1 MKGRLTLG
9 IVIVAVALL
18 PLLLDPRGYWIRV
31 LTITLLFAA
40 MAQAWNIVG
49 GLANQTS
56 LGHAAFFGIGAYTS
70 TVLLLKFGISPW
82 LGMLAGGALGGVAA
96 LVIAIPTMRL
106 QGHYFALATL
116 AFGEVMRVIAN
127 VWTSLTGGPGGL
139 SVPFVPPGFAAYSF
153 KLLRPHAYIALVA
166 LVVVTAIFEVIRRG
180 AMGYRLRAI
189 KQNPAAAEVIG
200 VDTTRVKLQAAVI
213 SGALIAML
221 GTLYAQVAVFFD
233 PDTVFGI
240 ASISI
245 RIALIAIIG
254 GVGTAAGPILGAF
267 FIIPLEEIMNDLLS
281 SRAAGLSQLVFGI
294 ILIAVILWRPR
305 GFITVLDS
313 LRARLSRSGGAM
325 TILDVRAVSRRFG
338 GLQALS
344 EVTFSVSKGEI
355 VGVIGPNGA
364 GKTTLFSTLVGLI
377 RPDAGTVTLDG
388 KDLAGLEAPHGRR
401 SRDDKNLPERRLVC
415 RKLGAG

>member
-1 MKGRLTLG
+1 VKRCLPLALL
-9 IVIVAVALL
+9 ILAAALL

-31 LTITLLFAA
+31 LTFTLLFAA

-70 TVLLLKFGISPW
+70 TVLLLKLGISPW

-139 SVPFVPPGFAAYSF
+139 SVPFVPPSFAAYSF

-166 LVVVTAIFEVIRRG
+166 LIVVTVIFEMIRRG

-189 KQNPAAAEVIG
+189 RQNAPAAEVIG
-200 VDTTRVKLQAAVI
+200 IDTTKVKLQAAVI
-213 SGALIAML
+213 SGVLVAML
-221 GTLYAQVAVFFD
+221 GTLYAQIAVFFD

-267 FIIPLEEIMNDLLS
+267 FIIPLEESMNALLS

-305 GFITVLDS
+305 GFITVIDA
-313 LRARLSRSGGAM
+313 LRARLSR
-325 TILDVRAVSRRFG
+325 AV
-338 GLQALS
+338 
-344 EVTFSVSKGEI
+344 K
-355 VGVIGPNGA
+355 P
-364 GKTTLFSTLVGLI
+364 
-377 RPDAGTVTLDG
+377 
-388 KDLAGLEAPHGRR
+388 
-401 SRDDKNLPERRLVC
+401 
-415 RKLGAG
+415 

>member
-1 MKGRLTLG
+1 MKRRLALAA
-9 IVIVAVALL
+9 VIVALALL

-31 LTITLLFAA
+31 LTFTLLFAA

-82 LGMLAGGALGGVAA
+82 LGMLAGGALGGLAA

-139 SVPFVPPGFAAYSF
+139 SVPFVPPSLAAYSF
-153 KLLRPHAYIALVA
+153 KLLRPHAYIALAA
-166 LVVVTAIFEVIRRG
+166 LVVVTAIFEIIRRG

-254 GVGTAAGPILGAF
+254 GVGAAAGPILGAF
-267 FIIPLEEIMNDLLS
+267 FIIPLEEVMNDLLS
-281 SRAAGLSQLVFGI
+281 SRAAGLSQLVFGV

-305 GFITVLDS
+305 GFITVFGA
-313 LRARLSRSGGAM
+313 LRARLSR
-325 TILDVRAVSRRFG
+325 
-338 GLQALS
+338 
-344 EVTFSVSKGEI
+344 
-355 VGVIGPNGA
+355 
-364 GKTTLFSTLVGLI
+364 
-377 RPDAGTVTLDG
+377 TV
-388 KDLAGLEAPHGRR
+388 AP
-401 SRDDKNLPERRLVC
+401 
-415 RKLGAG
+415 

>member
-1 MKGRLTLG
+1 VKRCLPLALL
-9 IVIVAVALL
+9 IVVAALL

-31 LTITLLFAA
+31 LTFTLLFAA

-139 SVPFVPPGFAAYSF
+139 SVPFVPPSFSAYSF
-153 KLLRPHAYIALVA
+153 KLLRPHAYIALAA
-166 LVVVTAIFEVIRRG
+166 LIVVTVIFEMIRRG

-189 KQNPAAAEVIG
+189 KQNAPAAEVIG
-200 VDTTRVKLQAAVI
+200 IDTTRVKLQAAVI
-213 SGALIAML
+213 SGVLVAML
-221 GTLYAQVAVFFD
+221 GTLYAQIAVFFD

-267 FIIPLEEIMNDLLS
+267 FIIPLEETMNALLS

-305 GFITVLDS
+305 GFITVIDAF
-313 LRARLSRSGGAM
+313 RARLSR
-325 TILDVRAVSRRFG
+325 AV
-338 GLQALS
+338 
-344 EVTFSVSKGEI
+344 K
-355 VGVIGPNGA
+355 P
-364 GKTTLFSTLVGLI
+364 
-377 RPDAGTVTLDG
+377 
-388 KDLAGLEAPHGRR
+388 
-401 SRDDKNLPERRLVC
+401 
-415 RKLGAG
+415 

>member
-1 MKGRLTLG
+1 MKRCLPLALL
-9 IVIVAVALL
+9 ILAAALL

-31 LTITLLFAA
+31 LTFTLLFAA

-82 LGMLAGGALGGVAA
+82 LGMLAGGVLGGVAA
-96 LVIAIPTMRL
+96 LVIAVPTMRL

-139 SVPFVPPGFAAYSF
+139 SVPFVPPSFAAYSF

-166 LVVVTAIFEVIRRG
+166 LIIVTVIFELVRRG

-189 KQNPAAAEVIG
+189 KQNPPAAEVIG
-200 VDTTRVKLQAAVI
+200 INTTKVKLQAAVI
-213 SGALIAML
+213 SGVVVAML
-221 GTLYAQVAVFFD
+221 GTLYAQIAVFFD

-240 ASISI
+240 ADVSI

-267 FIIPLEEIMNDLLS
+267 FIIPLEEVMNALLS
-281 SRAAGLSQLVFGI
+281 SRAAGLSQLVFGV
-294 ILIAVILWRPR
+294 ILIGVILWRPR
-305 GFITVLDS
+305 GFITVVDAV
-313 LRARLSRSGGAM
+313 RARLSR
-325 TILDVRAVSRRFG
+325 
-338 GLQALS
+338 
-344 EVTFSVSKGEI
+344 
-355 VGVIGPNGA
+355 
-364 GKTTLFSTLVGLI
+364 
-377 RPDAGTVTLDG
+377 TV
-388 KDLAGLEAPHGRR
+388 KP
-401 SRDDKNLPERRLVC
+401 
-415 RKLGAG
+415 

>member
-1 MKGRLTLG
+1 
-9 IVIVAVALL
+9 VIAAAALL

-31 LTITLLFAA
+31 LTFTLLFAA

-96 LVIAIPTMRL
+96 LVIAVPTMRL

-139 SVPFVPPGFAAYSF
+139 SVPFVPPSFAAYSF

-166 LVVVTAIFEVIRRG
+166 LIAVTVIFEIIRRG

-189 KQNPAAAEVIG
+189 KENAPAAEVIG
-200 VDTTRVKLQAAVI
+200 IDTTKVKLQAAVI
-213 SGALIAML
+213 SGVLVAML
-221 GTLYAQVAVFFD
+221 GTLYAQIAVFFD

-267 FIIPLEEIMNDLLS
+267 FIIPLEEIMNAWLS

-294 ILIAVILWRPR
+294 ILIGVILWQPR
-305 GFITVLDS
+305 GFITVIDA
-313 LRARLSRSGGAM
+313 LRAQLSRK
-325 TILDVRAVSRRFG
+325 V
-338 GLQALS
+338 
-344 EVTFSVSKGEI
+344 K
-355 VGVIGPNGA
+355 P
-364 GKTTLFSTLVGLI
+364 
-377 RPDAGTVTLDG
+377 
-388 KDLAGLEAPHGRR
+388 
-401 SRDDKNLPERRLVC
+401 
-415 RKLGAG
+415 

>member
-1 MKGRLTLG
+1 VKRCLPLALL
-9 IVIVAVALL
+9 ILAAALL

-31 LTITLLFAA
+31 LTFTLLFAA

-70 TVLLLKFGISPW
+70 TILLLKFGISPW

-139 SVPFVPPGFAAYSF
+139 SVPFVPPSFAGYSF
-153 KLLRPHAYIALVA
+153 KLLRPHAYIALAA
-166 LVVVTAIFEVIRRG
+166 LIVVTVIFEMIRRG

-189 KQNPAAAEVIG
+189 RENAPAAEVIG
-200 VDTTRVKLQAAVI
+200 IDTTKVKLQAAVI
-213 SGALIAML
+213 SGVLVAML
-221 GTLYAQVAVFFD
+221 GTLYAQIAVFFD

-267 FIIPLEEIMNDLLS
+267 FIIPLEESMNALLS

-294 ILIAVILWRPR
+294 VLIAVILWRPR
-305 GFITVLDS
+305 GFITVIDAV
-313 LRARLSRSGGAM
+313 RARLSR
-325 TILDVRAVSRRFG
+325 AV
-338 GLQALS
+338 
-344 EVTFSVSKGEI
+344 K
-355 VGVIGPNGA
+355 P
-364 GKTTLFSTLVGLI
+364 
-377 RPDAGTVTLDG
+377 
-388 KDLAGLEAPHGRR
+388 
-401 SRDDKNLPERRLVC
+401 
-415 RKLGAG
+415 

>member
-1 MKGRLTLG
+1 MKRCLPLAL
-9 IVIVAVALL
+9 VILAAALL

-31 LTITLLFAA
+31 LTFTLLFAA

-96 LVIAIPTMRL
+96 LVIAVPTMRL

-139 SVPFVPPGFAAYSF
+139 SVPFVPPSFAAYSF

-166 LVVVTAIFEVIRRG
+166 LIVVTVIFEIIRRG

-189 KQNPAAAEVIG
+189 KENAPAAEVIG
-200 VDTTRVKLQAAVI
+200 IDTTKVKLQAAVI
-213 SGALIAML
+213 SGVLVAML
-221 GTLYAQVAVFFD
+221 GTLYAQIAVFFD

-267 FIIPLEEIMNDLLS
+267 FIIPLEEIMNAWLS

-294 ILIAVILWRPR
+294 ILIGVILWQPR
-305 GFITVLDS
+305 GFITVIDA
-313 LRARLSRSGGAM
+313 LRAQLSRK
-325 TILDVRAVSRRFG
+325 V
-338 GLQALS
+338 
-344 EVTFSVSKGEI
+344 K
-355 VGVIGPNGA
+355 P
-364 GKTTLFSTLVGLI
+364 
-377 RPDAGTVTLDG
+377 
-388 KDLAGLEAPHGRR
+388 
-401 SRDDKNLPERRLVC
+401 
-415 RKLGAG
+415 

>member
-1 MKGRLTLG
+1 MKRWLALAA
-9 IVIVAVALL
+9 VIVAVALL

-31 LTITLLFAA
+31 LTFTLLFAA

-82 LGMLAGGALGGVAA
+82 LGMLAGGALGGLAA

-139 SVPFVPPGFAAYSF
+139 SVPFVPPSFAGYSF

-166 LVVVTAIFEVIRRG
+166 LVAVTAVFEIIRRG

-221 GTLYAQVAVFFD
+221 GTLYAR
-233 PDTVFGI
+233 GI
-240 ASISI
+240 
-245 RIALIAIIG
+245 L
-254 GVGTAAGPILGAF
+254 
-267 FIIPLEEIMNDLLS
+267 
-281 SRAAGLSQLVFGI
+281 
-294 ILIAVILWRPR
+294 
-305 GFITVLDS
+305 
-313 LRARLSRSGGAM
+313 
-325 TILDVRAVSRRFG
+325 
-338 GLQALS
+338 
-344 EVTFSVSKGEI
+344 
-355 VGVIGPNGA
+355 
-364 GKTTLFSTLVGLI
+364 
-377 RPDAGTVTLDG
+377 
-388 KDLAGLEAPHGRR
+388 
-401 SRDDKNLPERRLVC
+401 
-415 RKLGAG
+415 